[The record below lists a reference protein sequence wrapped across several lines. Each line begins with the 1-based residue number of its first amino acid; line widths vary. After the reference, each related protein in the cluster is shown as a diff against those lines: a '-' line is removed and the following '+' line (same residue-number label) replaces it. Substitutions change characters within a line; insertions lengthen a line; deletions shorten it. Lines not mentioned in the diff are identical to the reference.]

1 MKVERKADQEVSE
14 DSARAATGK
23 SLSEWF
29 ALIDA
34 HGGPGLGR
42 REIGQWLYA
51 EMKVDAWWS
60 ATINNEYELA
70 RGVQD
75 KDGKPRGY
83 TICATKTIK
92 ADAVRC
98 YAEFANAAAWDGW
111 FGSGHMLDLRDGG
124 SLRNADGNQ
133 ASIKK
138 VNAAKNLRLI
148 WEDASLTLPTPVEI
162 KFSPAGAKTT
172 VMVTIDRL
180 QTRAEADGYRKAWG
194 EALDRLKQRIEG
206 A

>member
-1 MKVERKADQEVSE
+1 MKVVRKADHEVGE
-14 DSARAATGK
+14 DTARTQTGK

-34 HGGPGLGR
+34 QGGPDLGR

-51 EMKVDAWWS
+51 EMKLDPWWS

-70 RGVQD
+70 RGVRE
-75 KDGKPRGY
+75 KDGTPRGY

-92 ADAVRC
+92 ADAARC
-98 YAEFANAAAWDGW
+98 YAEFADASAWDGW
-111 FGSGHMLDLRDGG
+111 FGSGHVLELRDGG
-124 SLRNADGNQ
+124 SLTNDDGNR
-133 ASIKK
+133 ATIKK
-138 VNAAKNLRLI
+138 VNPAKNLRLI
-148 WEDASLTLPTPVEI
+148 WDDADLTVPTPVEI
-162 KFSPAGAKTT
+162 KFSPTGAKTT

-180 QTRAEADGYRKAWG
+180 QTRAEADGYRRAWG